1 MEFKSVD
8 EILDFA
14 ISNEEK
20 AADFYRDIASK
31 VDSQSMKDAMQEF
44 VEEEKRHKEKLIEI
58 KNGKQLNEVKG
69 KVLDLKIGDY
79 MVAQEPTP
87 ELTYQEALVL
97 AMKQEKAAF
106 QLYNHL
112 AASTDNEALR
122 NVLLSLAQE
131 EAKHKLKFE
140 IEYDENILREN

>member
-14 ISNEEK
+14 IENEEK
-20 AADFYRDIASK
+20 AAAFYADIATK
-31 VDSQSMKDAMQEF
+31 VDSPSMKQTMGEY
-44 VEEEKRHKEKLIEI
+44 VEEEKKHKEKLIEI
-58 KNGKQLNEVKG
+58 KNGKQLNDVEG

-79 MVAQEPTP
+79 LEVAAPTP
-87 ELTYQEALVL
+87 GITYQEALIL

-112 AASTDNEALR
+112 ATSTDNESLR

>member
-14 ISNEEK
+14 IGNEEK
-20 AADFYRDIASK
+20 AADFYRKIASM
-31 VDSQSMKDAMQEF
+31 VDSPSMKETMNEF
-44 VEEEKRHKEKLIEI
+44 VAEEMKHKEKLIEI
-58 KNGKQLNEVKG
+58 KNGKELNAVQG
-69 KVLDLKIGDY
+69 KILDLKIGDY

-87 ELTYQEALVL
+87 GINYQEALIL
-97 AMKQEKAAF
+97 AIKQEKAAF
-106 QLYNHL
+106 QLYNDL
-112 AASTDNEALR
+112 ALSTDNEALR

-140 IEYDENILREN
+140 TEYDENILREN